1 MKAILTYSIYWFQN
15 YQEEIKEISK
25 EEEWV
30 RKNKEFILVEGF
42 QRDISWSLL
51 IKKMELSI
59 ES

>member
-1 MKAILTYSIYWFQN
+1 MYWFQN

>member
-1 MKAILTYSIYWFQN
+1 MKAILTYSMYWFQN

-42 QRDISWSLL
+42 
-51 IKKMELSI
+51 
-59 ES
+59 